1 MRRDPK
7 TTVQCVHCRRRTTC
21 VRHYFTTRFTESLT
35 DFSPLTARHTRLL
48 DQISGE
54 WGIYHHVGRNDR
66 PCKAFDTIHHD
77 MIWRTLSISD
87 ISKPDVSLLK
97 ELYSNQRARVWT
109 DTESD
114 EIKIGTGSKQRDPWS
129 SLKLKSVL
137 PVALEDDLKTWREKG
152 MGIKLGDAQSHCI
165 SNWRFADDVLW
176 LFSSL
181 NQLKKVMSDFKKE
194 YK

>member
-1 MRRDPK
+1 
-7 TTVQCVHCRRRTTC
+7 
-21 VRHYFTTRFTESLT
+21 
-35 DFSPLTARHTRLL
+35 
-48 DQISGE
+48 
-54 WGIYHHVGRNDR
+54 
-66 PCKAFDTIHHD
+66 

-152 MGIKLGDAQSHCI
+152 MGIKVRDAQSHCI
-165 SNWRFADDVLW
+165 SNWRFADEVLS
-176 LFSSL
+176 LFSSK
-181 NQLKKVMSDFKKE
+181 NQLRKMMSDFKRSTSKTGLQIHPE
-194 YK
+194 KTNILSNQKQKQKQRGAHIDNIQVKNLPPNGKAKYLGQTFTFEKQETVEIKTRIRFAWSYFAKHRQ